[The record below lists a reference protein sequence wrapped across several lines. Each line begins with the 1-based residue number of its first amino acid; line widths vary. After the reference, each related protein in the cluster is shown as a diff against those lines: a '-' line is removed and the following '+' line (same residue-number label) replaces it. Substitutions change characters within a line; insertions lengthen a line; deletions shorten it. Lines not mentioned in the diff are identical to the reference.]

1 MSAPVPPGAGPAPD
15 PDDEPYTGPPPT
27 GPYGAP
33 PRVPGAL
40 HGVHSLPATG
50 AFAGP
55 VAWPLGPVPLPPGP
69 HTHPGQPPPGLPS
82 WQRGALDRRPYPA
95 PAPGVPWSPPPG
107 TPPHDRPT
115 PFLLAMRSRD
125 WRWWR
130 PLLGLL
136 LITVVYT
143 VAATVVVLVAFVTGA
158 FPDLQL
164 LDLVDPGVLL
174 ITNLSLIVAIPTVW
188 LAWVAAHGMRRGW
201 SSSVLARL
209 RWRLLLPYT
218 LLALPTLGAGIAL
231 SLLAGLWVDGG
242 EVTGPTPAY
251 GWLVLVVLLTTP
263 LQSAAEEYVFRG
275 YLSQTVAAWIRD
287 PRTGAVVAGVLTAA
301 LFSAAHLPPDVWT
314 FLDRFAFGLAASA
327 VVWLTGGLE
336 AAIVLHAVNN
346 VLVFLLVG
354 ALGEGVTT
362 DSIPAGA
369 GLIVVTLDLLVMAA
383 YVWLVARS
391 GRRLQP
397 ETLTAAQDLRPPS
410 RQGVPDPP
418 PGVGYGGLRRRE
430 VQQHP
435 WGMG

>member
-1 MSAPVPPGAGPAPD
+1 MTAPGPPGGGPE

-33 PRVPGAL
+33 PYVPAAL

-50 AFAGP
+50 AWAGP
-55 VAWPLGPVPLPPGP
+55 VAWPLGPVPLPAGP
-69 HTHPGQPPPGLPS
+69 HTHPQAGPS
-82 WQRGALDRRPYPA
+82 
-95 PAPGVPWSPPPG
+95 PGVRWAPPPG
-107 TPPHDRPT
+107 TPPHDVPV
-115 PFLLAMRSRD
+115 PFLHAMRARD

-136 LITVVYT
+136 LVVVVYT
-143 VAATVVVLVAFVTGA
+143 VAATVVVLVALVTGA

-174 ITNLSLIVAIPTVW
+174 ITNVSLIVAIPIVW

-209 RWRLLLPYT
+209 RWRLFLPFT
-218 LLALPTLGAGIAL
+218 LLSLPTLGAGILL
-231 SLLAGLWVDGG
+231 SVLIGFVFEGG
-242 EVTGPTPAY
+242 DVTGPSSSY
-251 GWLVLVVLLTTP
+251 VWLVLVVVFTTP

-275 YLSQTVAAWIRD
+275 YLSQAIAGWVRS
-287 PRTGAVVAGVLTAA
+287 PRAGAVVAGVLTAA
-301 LFSAAHLPPDVWT
+301 LFSAAHAPPDVWT

-346 VLVFLLVG
+346 VLVFLLAG
-354 ALGEGVTT
+354 GLGEGITT
-362 DSIPAGA
+362 DSVPAGT
-369 GLIVVTLDLLVMAA
+369 GVLVVGLDLLAMGA
-383 YVWLVARS
+383 YVALVARS
-391 GRRLQP
+391 RGRLRP
-397 ETLTAAQDLRPPS
+397 ETETGALDLRPVPAE
-410 RQGVPDPP
+410 GVPTGPVH
-418 PGVGYGGLRRRE
+418 VGYGVDRRRE
-430 VQQHP
+430 AQHGP